1 YGSVDM
7 FVVDVSD
14 LFGQSRFHL
23 YGDRLPA
30 SVTGVDQ
37 RGGGRGFYSGPV
49 ANENVRASDAD
60 REKIVVR
67 LRAATDEG
75 RLNLAEFDD
84 RVQQVYAAR
93 TYGEL
98 SPILSDL
105 PEVRP
110 QPNIAR
116 KGRVS
121 RRVPQWVLIM
131 WTPWVFVNVLCL
143 LIWAVTGAG
152 YFWPFWVAVP
162 WGLALCIP
170 TTIGITTADTGC
182 RQQDRD

>member
-1 YGSVDM
+1 MG
-7 FVVDVSD
+7 
-14 LFGQSRFHL
+14 
-23 YGDRLPA
+23 
-30 SVTGVDQ
+30 
-37 RGGGRGFYSGPV
+37 
-49 ANENVRASDAD
+49 NENVRASDAD
-60 REKIVVR
+60 REKIVER
-67 LRAATDEG
+67 LRSAMNEG

-105 PEVRP
+105 PAVRE
-110 QPNIAR
+110 QGTA
-116 KGRVS
+116 S
-121 RRVPQWVLIM
+121 RPHRVPPWVLIM

-143 LIWAVTGAG
+143 LIWLATGAG

-170 TTIGITTADTGC
+170 TVIGITVGRSPGERHPRHDDP
-182 RQQDRD
+182 RS